1 MCERFANNSS
11 LFSMVNDIQTDATI
25 LSNDLT
31 AISNWDIRLENNF

>member
-11 LFSMVNDIQTDATI
+11 LFPKVNDIQTGATT